1 MREDS
6 FFEMLVDEAG
16 SRLKSEYM
24 GKTCSF
30 CSPGCKKSFDD
41 GPDKYLSGN
50 APPMGPEGHSQ
61 R

>member
-1 MREDS
+1 
-6 FFEMLVDEAG
+6 MLVDEAS

-24 GKTCSF
+24 GKTYSF

-41 GPDKYLSGN
+41 GSDEYLGGSTTS
-50 APPMGPEGHSQ
+50 MGHEGHSQ